1 MIVSSRSLVPHK
13 IDANWGDRSP
23 TSRLVDTKRLRA
35 QSVHRM
41 PRVPEGLRP
50 LRLDFG
56 SCQLRHDPVV
66 GVREWRRVDCYKR
79 QGDQEKL
86 GVYCASKFLVTRV
99 GPHDK
104 GCTDLKRCLLIPKL
118 VIFDSRVCR
127 GMPSLVA
134 APNGPETRPPHS
146 ANAVSII
153 SLS

>member
-1 MIVSSRSLVPHK
+1 MPSSEIASYKPTCRYQTFARNLRSECHECLKVFA
-13 IDANWGDRSP
+13 DY
-23 TSRLVDTKRLRA
+23 L
-35 QSVHRM
+35 
-41 PRVPEGLRP
+41 
-50 LRLDFG
+50 LDFG
-56 SCQLRHDPVV
+56 GCQLRHDPVV
-66 GVREWRRVDCYKR
+66 GVREWRRVNCCKR
-79 QGDQEKL
+79 QGDQKKL
-86 GVYCASKFLVTRV
+86 GVYCASKFLVMRV

-134 APNGPETRPPHS
+134 APDGPETRPPHS